1 MKNSTLLIR
10 SLVIIL
16 LITGFAHFF
25 YYNYSES
32 GHDSVISFFSNT
44 LQWESVEY
52 WFYVFNDL
60 SLVYI
65 IVPFFVIELIRYA
78 FLRRLNKDLILDS
91 ITNIIT
97 FGGFFL
103 IEIILGIL
111 AITKVYYWLFNNVSL
126 SHLDINW
133 ATIISCVLLAD
144 FAYYWEHR
152 MMHRIGIGWAT
163 HTVHHSSPH
172 FNMSVAYR
180 FGPLD
185 AIMPIV
191 FSLPIVMLGF
201 DPILVLLSEVFV
213 QVFQTLL
220 HTEIIGKLTKPVEF
234 IFNTPSHHRVHHG
247 SNRQYWDKNYAGI
260 LIIWDRLLGT
270 FEPEVEKV
278 KYGISEPL
286 NSVNP
291 IKVFFHGLTRLNYK
305 LGKVSGVKNKLK
317 VFIKPPDWM
326 PENPNNS

>member
-1 MKNSTLLIR
+1 MIE
-10 SLVIIL
+10 IL
-16 LITGFAHFF
+16 SKKL
-25 YYNYSES
+25 
-32 GHDSVISFFSNT
+32 DWVD
-44 LQWESVEY
+44 VDY
-52 WFYVFNDL
+52 WFYIFNDL
-60 SLVYI
+60 SLIYI
-65 IVPFFVIELIRYA
+65 IIPFFVLELIRYA
-78 FLRRLNKDLILDS
+78 YLKRLNKDLILDS
-91 ITNIIT
+91 IANIIT

-103 IEIILGIL
+103 IEIILGLL
-111 AITKVYYWLFNNVSL
+111 AITKVYFWIYNNFSL
-126 SHLDINW
+126 PHLELNW
-133 ATIISCVLLAD
+133 ITIITCILLAD

-185 AIMPIV
+185 AIMPIL
-191 FSLPIVMLGF
+191 FSLPIVLLGF

-220 HTEIIGKLTKPVEF
+220 HTEIIGKLTKPVEY

-260 LIIWDRLLGT
+260 LIIWDRILGT

-278 KYGISEPL
+278 RYGISEPL
-286 NSVNP
+286 NSNNP
-291 IKVFFHGLTRLNYK
+291 IKVFFHGISRLV
-305 LGKVSGVKNKLK
+305 GKQKKVNGFKNKLL

-326 PENPNNS
+326 PTNKTSHQTDK

>member
-1 MKNSTLLIR
+1 MIEFLSKKLDWVDVN
-10 SLVIIL
+10 
-16 LITGFAHFF
+16 
-25 YYNYSES
+25 
-32 GHDSVISFFSNT
+32 
-44 LQWESVEY
+44 Y
-52 WFYVFNDL
+52 WFYIFNDL
-60 SLVYI
+60 SLIYI
-65 IVPFFVIELIRYA
+65 IIPFFLLELIRYA
-78 FLRRLNKDLILDS
+78 YLKRLNKDLILDS
-91 ITNIIT
+91 LANLIT
-97 FGGFFL
+97 FGAFFL
-103 IEIILGIL
+103 IEIVLGLL
-111 AITKVYYWLFNNVSL
+111 AITKVYFWVYNNFSL
-126 SHLDINW
+126 PHLELNW
-133 ATIISCVLLAD
+133 ITILTCVLLAD

-180 FGPLD
+180 FGPFD
-185 AIMPIV
+185 AILPIL

-220 HTEIIGKLTKPVEF
+220 HTEIIGKLTKPVEY

-260 LIIWDRLLGT
+260 LIIWDRMLGT

-278 KYGISEPL
+278 RYGISESL
-286 NSVNP
+286 NSNNP
-291 IKVFFHGLTRLNYK
+291 IKVFFHGITRLFRK
-305 LGKVSGVKNKLK
+305 LKKVDGFKNKLL

-326 PENPNNS
+326 PLSSQESLTDK

>member
-1 MKNSTLLIR
+1 MIEFLSKELKWL
-10 SLVIIL
+10 
-16 LITGFAHFF
+16 
-25 YYNYSES
+25 
-32 GHDSVISFFSNT
+32 D
-44 LQWESVEY
+44 VEY
-52 WFYVFNDL
+52 WFYVLNDL

-65 IVPFFVIELIRYA
+65 IVPFFVLELIRYG
-78 FLRRLNKDLILDS
+78 FQKRLTKDLIFDS
-91 ITNIIT
+91 IANIFT

-111 AITKVYYWLFNNVSL
+111 AITKVYFWVYENFSL
-126 SHLDINW
+126 PHLPLNW
-133 ATIISCVLLAD
+133 ITIIGCILLAD

-163 HTVHHSSPH
+163 HTVHHSSEH

-185 AIMPIV
+185 AIMPII
-191 FSLPIVMLGF
+191 FSLPLVMLGF

-220 HTEIIGKLTKPVEF
+220 HTEVIGKLLKPVEYV
-234 IFNTPSHHRVHHG
+234 FNTPSHHRVHHG

-286 NSVNP
+286 NSNNP
-291 IKVFFHGLTRLNYK
+291 IKVFFHGLSRLYR
-305 LGKVSGVKNKLK
+305 KVKQTKGMLNKLK
-317 VFIKPPDWM
+317 VFIKPPDW
-326 PENPNNS
+326 EAK

>member
-1 MKNSTLLIR
+1 MIEFLSKKLDWVDVN
-10 SLVIIL
+10 
-16 LITGFAHFF
+16 
-25 YYNYSES
+25 
-32 GHDSVISFFSNT
+32 D
-44 LQWESVEY
+44 
-52 WFYVFNDL
+52 WFYLFNDL
-60 SLVYI
+60 SLIYI
-65 IVPFFVIELIRYA
+65 ILPFFVLELIRYTY
-78 FLRRLNKDLILDS
+78 LKRLNKNLVLDS
-91 ITNIIT
+91 VANVMT
-97 FGGFFL
+97 FGAFFL
-103 IEIILGIL
+103 IEILLGLL
-111 AITKVYYWLFNNVSL
+111 AITKLYFWVYQNLSL
-126 SHLDINW
+126 PPLELNW
-133 ATIISCVLLAD
+133 ATLFMCILLAD

-191 FSLPIVMLGF
+191 FSLPLVMLGF

-260 LIIWDRLLGT
+260 LIIWDRMLGT
-270 FEPEVEKV
+270 FEPEKEKV
-278 KYGISEPL
+278 VYGISEPL

-291 IKVFFHGLTRLNYK
+291 IKVFFHGIARFFL
-305 LGKVSGVKNKLK
+305 KLK
-317 VFIKPPDWM
+317 RIDGLNNKILAFIKPPDWM
-326 PENPNNS
+326 PEDK

>member
-1 MKNSTLLIR
+1 MIEFLSKKLDWIDVN
-10 SLVIIL
+10 
-16 LITGFAHFF
+16 
-25 YYNYSES
+25 
-32 GHDSVISFFSNT
+32 
-44 LQWESVEY
+44 Y
-52 WFYVFNDL
+52 WFYIFNDL

-65 IVPFFVIELIRYA
+65 IVPFFVLEIIRYA
-78 FLRRLNKDLILDS
+78 YQKRLNKDLILDS
-91 ITNIIT
+91 IANILT

-103 IEIILGIL
+103 IEIILGLL
-111 AITKVYYWLFNNVSL
+111 AITKVYFWVYNNFSL
-126 SHLDINW
+126 PHLELSWI
-133 ATIISCVLLAD
+133 TIIAAILLAD

-163 HTVHHSSPH
+163 HTVHHSSEH

-185 AIMPIV
+185 AIMPII

-220 HTEIIGKLTKPVEF
+220 HTEIIGKFLKPIEY

-260 LIIWDRLLGT
+260 LIIWDRIFGT

-278 KYGISEPL
+278 RYGISEPL
-286 NSVNP
+286 NSNNP
-291 IKVFFHGLTRLNYK
+291 VKVFFHGLTRLNRK
-305 LGKVSGVKNKLK
+305 LGQVSGVKNKLL

-326 PENPNNS
+326 PKK